1 MISGSN
7 ARSAARDSGLTS
19 KNLLDGTS
27 PGLSDVANNTSRKGR
42 LPMTT
47 TRRELLGAG
56 ASAALGLFPWGN
68 TTPVLAQTSL
78 AGETAKSQA
87 WDDGDLAHVLPTSSH
102 DRILIK
108 TSFKKPLDAAPILQ
122 VGEHRISGL
131 RSDTRGSFWQF
142 HPGDLKPGTPYELSL
157 TSADGRSLCQPWTL
171 STMPAPDESPSKLRL
186 LIYSCA
192 GGHDLFSSAHT
203 GFEFLPA
210 AVRQRLLRR
219 GLSFAPDALIA
230 NGDHVYWDLLAPR
243 AAPKLGASK
252 AALEYARFDRD
263 APLLGGANEVA
274 LLRAAGEQITPL
286 YGTLCRS
293 TPVFFLQDD
302 HDHFDNDEATD
313 EAVTFPPD
321 NFMLQS
327 ARATQRLWYPE
338 FLPDPNRSPGLP
350 GSDSPDQSLFRP
362 SGLSESFGTLRY
374 GRLAEVLL
382 YDVRRTVTLTGPT
395 AVFVAPDVEAWLK
408 ARAAAKEV
416 IHLVNVPSNPP
427 GWSAGKWGEWY
438 PDLLG
443 PDGKLSE
450 ERPKPYWQRGW
461 LSQHDRLMQAL
472 SAMPGRIPLV
482 VSGDLHAIGEGRML
496 RSGHLN
502 FSNNPVIAVLPGPLG
517 TSKGGWASEFRGVGP
532 KPPQHLDM
540 QETITP
546 IEENGFLLADFTPEN
561 ITLRY
566 FKWNQKTQ
574 PVSDIDTLEP
584 FHTAELKR
592 T

>member
-1 MISGSN
+1 MG
-7 ARSAARDSGLTS
+7 
-19 KNLLDGTS
+19 
-27 PGLSDVANNTSRKGR
+27 
-42 LPMTT
+42 T

-56 ASAALGLFPWGN
+56 ASAALGLLPWGSA
-68 TTPVLAQTSL
+68 TQLLAQPSPARENAAVQT
-78 AGETAKSQA
+78 

-102 DRILIK
+102 DRILLK

-122 VGEHRISGL
+122 VGDSRISGI

-142 HPGDLKPGTPYELSL
+142 HASDLKPGTSYELSL
-157 TSADGRSLCQPWTL
+157 TSSDGRSLCQPWKL
-171 STMPAPDESPSKLRL
+171 STMPGPDEATAKLRL

-192 GGHDLFSSAHT
+192 GGHDLFSAAQT
-203 GFEFLPA
+203 GFGFLPA
-210 AVRQRLLRR
+210 AVRRRLLLR

-252 AALEYARFDRD
+252 AAREYARFDRD
-263 APLLGGANEVA
+263 APVLGGANESA

-338 FLPDPNRSPGLP
+338 FLPDANRSPGLP
-350 GSDSPDQSLFRP
+350 GSDSPDQPSYRP

-382 YDVRRTVTLTGPT
+382 YDVRRTVTLAGPT

-408 ARAAAKEV
+408 ARAAVKDV

-482 VSGDLHAIGEGRML
+482 VSGDLHAIGEGRMM
-496 RSGHLN
+496 RSGHLS
-502 FSNNPVIAVLPGPLG
+502 FANNPVIAVLPGPLG

-546 IEENGFLLADFTPEN
+546 LEENGFLLADFTPEK

-574 PVSDIDTLEP
+574 PTSDIDTLEP
-584 FHTAELKR
+584 FHTTELKR
-592 T
+592 A

>member
-1 MISGSN
+1 MK
-7 ARSAARDSGLTS
+7 A
-19 KNLLDGTS
+19 
-27 PGLSDVANNTSRKGR
+27 
-42 LPMTT
+42 

-56 ASAALGLFPWGN
+56 ASAALGLLPLAG
-68 TTPVLAQTSL
+68 TSTVVAQTAPSK
-78 AGETAKSQA
+78 GSSTQQT
-87 WDDGDLAHVLPTSSH
+87 WDDGELAHVLPTSSH
-102 DRILIK
+102 NQILVK
-108 TSFKKPLDAAPILQ
+108 ASFKKPLEAAPNLQ
-122 VGEHRISGL
+122 VGDQRIVGE

-142 HPGDLKPGTPYELSL
+142 HAADLKPGTPYQLSL
-157 TSADGRSLCQPWTL
+157 SSSDGKVLSQPWAL
-171 STMPAPDESPSKLRL
+171 STMPAADEMPSKLRVL
-186 LIYSCA
+186 VYSCA
-192 GGHDLFSSAHT
+192 GGHDLFRSAHT
-203 GFEFLPA
+203 GFEFLPV
-210 AVRQRLLRR
+210 AVRQKLLQR
-219 GLSFAPDALIA
+219 GLSYSPDALIA
-230 NGDHVYWDLLAPR
+230 NGDHVYWDLLATR
-243 AAPKLGASK
+243 AAPRLGASK
-252 AALEYARFDRD
+252 AALEYARFNRN
-263 APLLGGANEVA
+263 APILGGANETA
-274 LLRAAGEQITPL
+274 LLRAAGEQISPL

-350 GSDSPDQSLFRP
+350 GSDYPDQPASRP

-382 YDVRRTVTLTGPT
+382 YDVRRTVTLAGPT
-395 AVFVAPDVEAWLK
+395 GVFVAPDVEGWLK

-416 IHLVNVPSNPP
+416 VHLVNVPSNPP

-450 ERPKPYWQRGW
+450 AKPKPYWQRGW
-461 LSQHDRLMQAL
+461 LSQHDRLMQGL
-472 SAMPGRIPLV
+472 SEMPGRIPLV
-482 VSGDLHAIGEGRML
+482 VSGDLHATAEGRMM
-496 RSGHLN
+496 RSGQLD
-502 FSNNPVIAVLPGPLG
+502 FSRNPVIAVLPGTLG
-517 TSKGGWASEFRGVGP
+517 TSTGGWASEFRGVGP
-532 KPPQHLDM
+532 QPPKHLDM
-540 QETITP
+540 QETVKP
-546 IEENGFLLADFTPEN
+546 IEENGFLLMDFTPET

-584 FHTAELKR
+584 FHTTALKR
-592 T
+592 A

>member
-1 MISGSN
+1 
-7 ARSAARDSGLTS
+7 L
-19 KNLLDGTS
+19 
-27 PGLSDVANNTSRKGR
+27 V
-42 LPMTT
+42 
-47 TRRELLGAG
+47 
-56 ASAALGLFPWGN
+56 
-68 TTPVLAQTSL
+68 
-78 AGETAKSQA
+78 
-87 WDDGDLAHVLPTSSH
+87 
-102 DRILIK
+102 
-108 TSFKKPLDAAPILQ
+108 
-122 VGEHRISGL
+122 
-131 RSDTRGSFWQF
+131 
-142 HPGDLKPGTPYELSL
+142 
-157 TSADGRSLCQPWTL
+157 
-171 STMPAPDESPSKLRL
+171 
-186 LIYSCA
+186 YSCA
-192 GGHDLFSSAHT
+192 GGHDLFKTAHT
-203 GFEFLPA
+203 GFEFVPT
-210 AVRQRLLRR
+210 AVRQKLLQR
-219 GLSFAPDALIA
+219 GLSYAPDALIA

-252 AALEYARFDRD
+252 AAQEYARFDRN
-263 APLLGGANEVA
+263 APILGGANEIA

-338 FLPDPNRSPGLP
+338 FLPDPERSPGLP
-350 GSDSPDQSLFRP
+350 GSDYPDQPASRP

-382 YDVRRTVTLTGPT
+382 YDIRRTVTLAGPT
-395 AVFVAPDVEAWLK
+395 GVFVAPDVEAWLK
-408 ARAAAKEV
+408 ARAAAREV
-416 IHLVNVPSNPP
+416 VHLVNVPSNPP

-450 ERPKPYWQRGW
+450 AKPKPYWQRGW

-472 SAMPGRIPLV
+472 SEMPGRIPLV
-482 VSGDLHAIGEGRML
+482 VSGDLHATAEGRMM
-496 RSGHLN
+496 RSGQLD
-502 FSNNPVIAVLPGPLG
+502 FSRNPVIAVLPGTLG
-517 TSKGGWASEFRGVGP
+517 TSTGGWASEFRGVGP
-532 KPPQHLDM
+532 KVPQHLDM
-540 QETITP
+540 VETVTP
-546 IEENGFLLADFTPEN
+546 IEENGFLLIDFTPET

-574 PVSDIDTLEP
+574 AVSDIDTLEP
-584 FHTAELKR
+584 FHTTELKR

>member
-1 MISGSN
+1 
-7 ARSAARDSGLTS
+7 
-19 KNLLDGTS
+19 
-27 PGLSDVANNTSRKGR
+27 
-42 LPMTT
+42 
-47 TRRELLGAG
+47 
-56 ASAALGLFPWGN
+56 
-68 TTPVLAQTSL
+68 
-78 AGETAKSQA
+78 
-87 WDDGDLAHVLPTSSH
+87 
-102 DRILIK
+102 
-108 TSFKKPLDAAPILQ
+108 
-122 VGEHRISGL
+122 
-131 RSDTRGSFWQF
+131 
-142 HPGDLKPGTPYELSL
+142 
-157 TSADGRSLCQPWTL
+157 
-171 STMPAPDESPSKLRL
+171 MPAPDDLPGKLRL

-192 GGHDLFSSAHT
+192 GGHDLFSAAKT
-203 GFEFLPA
+203 GFGFLPA

-252 AALEYARFDRD
+252 AALEYARFDRN
-263 APLLGGANEVA
+263 APILGGANESA

-350 GSDSPDQSLFRP
+350 GSDSPDRPSYRP

-382 YDVRRTVTLTGPT
+382 YDVRRTVTLAGPT

-408 ARAAAKEV
+408 ARAASKDV
-416 IHLVNVPSNPP
+416 VHLVNVPSNPP

-461 LSQHDRLMQAL
+461 LSQHDRLMQSL

-482 VSGDLHAIGEGRML
+482 VSGDLHAIGETRIGATGGIDL
-496 RSGHLN
+496 K
-502 FSNNPVIAVLPGPLG
+502 NNPVTSVLSGPIG
-517 TSKGGWASEFRGVGP
+517 TAGYGWPSFFRGTRG
-532 KPPQHLDM
+532 M
-540 QETITP
+540 TP
-546 IEENGFLLADFTPEN
+546 AGLVVDEVQPTIEENGFLILDIVPDSV
-561 ITLRY
+561 TLRF
-566 FKWNQKTQ
+566 FKWRYD
-574 PVSDIDTLEP
+574 PVESIDTLEP
-584 FHTAELKR
+584 FR
-592 T
+592 TTQLRRS

>member
-1 MISGSN
+1 ME
-7 ARSAARDSGLTS
+7 
-19 KNLLDGTS
+19 
-27 PGLSDVANNTSRKGR
+27 
-42 LPMTT
+42 T

-56 ASAALGLFPWGN
+56 ASAALGLLPLGGSAA
-68 TTPVLAQTSL
+68 TAQTTS
-78 AGETAKSQA
+78 TANAAQPG
-87 WDDGDLAHVLPTSSH
+87 WDDGELAHLLPTSNH
-102 DRILIK
+102 NRILIK
-108 TSFKKPLDAAPILQ
+108 ASFKKPLAAAPTLQ
-122 VGEHRISGL
+122 VGDQRVSGE
-131 RSDTRGSFWQF
+131 RSDTRGLFWQF
-142 HPGDLKPGTPYELSL
+142 QAADLKSGTSHLMAL
-157 TSADGRSLCQPWTL
+157 TSSDGKALCQPWTL
-171 STMPAPDESPSKLRL
+171 STMPAPDEMPSKLRL
-186 LIYSCA
+186 LVYSCA
-192 GGHDLFSSAHT
+192 GGHDLFKAAHT
-203 GFEFLPA
+203 GFEFVPA
-210 AVRQRLLRR
+210 AIRQKLLQR
-219 GLSFAPDALIA
+219 GLSYAPDALIA

-243 AAPKLGASK
+243 AAPRLGASK

-263 APLLGGANEVA
+263 APLLGGANEIA

-338 FLPDPNRSPGLP
+338 FLPDPERSPGLP
-350 GSDSPDQSLFRP
+350 GSDTPDQPASRP

-374 GRLAEVLL
+374 GRLAEILL
-382 YDVRRTVTLTGPT
+382 YDIRRTVTLAGPT
-395 AVFVAPDVEAWLK
+395 GVFVAPDVEAWLK
-408 ARAAAKEV
+408 ARAAAREV
-416 IHLVNVPSNPP
+416 VHLVNVPSNPP

-450 ERPKPYWQRGW
+450 AKPKPYWQRGW

-472 SAMPGRIPLV
+472 SEMPGRIPLV
-482 VSGDLHAIGEGRML
+482 VSGDLHATAEGRMM
-496 RSGHLN
+496 RSGQLD
-502 FSNNPVIAVLPGPLG
+502 FSRNPVIAVLPGTLG
-517 TSKGGWASEFRGVGP
+517 TSTGGWASEFRGVGP
-532 KPPQHLDM
+532 KVPQHLDM
-540 QETITP
+540 VETVTP
-546 IEENGFLLADFTPEN
+546 IEENGFLLIDFTPEA

-584 FHTAELKR
+584 FHTTELKR
-592 T
+592 A

>member
-1 MISGSN
+1 
-7 ARSAARDSGLTS
+7 
-19 KNLLDGTS
+19 
-27 PGLSDVANNTSRKGR
+27 
-42 LPMTT
+42 MTT

-56 ASAALGLFPWGN
+56 ASAALGLLPWGN
-68 TTPVLAQTSL
+68 TAPVLAQASP
-78 AGETAKSQA
+78 APETAGAQT
-87 WDDGDLAHVLPTSSH
+87 WEDGDLAHVLPTSSH

-108 TSFKKPLDAAPILQ
+108 TSFKKPLDATPILQ
-122 VGEHRISGL
+122 VAENRISGL
-131 RSDTRGSFWQF
+131 RSDTRGLFWQF
-142 HPGDLKPGTPYELSL
+142 HAGDLKPGTSYELSL
-157 TSADGRSLCQPWTL
+157 TSSDGRSLCQPWKL
-171 STMPAPDESPSKLRL
+171 STMPAPDELPSKLRL

-192 GGHDLFSSAHT
+192 GGHDLFSAAKT
-203 GFEFLPA
+203 GFGFLPA

-219 GLSFAPDALIA
+219 GLSFGPDALIA

-263 APLLGGANEVA
+263 APILGGANESA

-350 GSDSPDQSLFRP
+350 GSDSPDQPSYRP

-382 YDVRRTVTLTGPT
+382 YDVRRTVTLAGPT

-408 ARAAAKEV
+408 ARAAAKDV

-502 FSNNPVIAVLPGPLG
+502 FANNPVIAVLPGPLG
-517 TSKGGWASEFRGVGP
+517 TSNGGWASEFRGVGP

-540 QETITP
+540 QETIIP

-561 ITLRY
+561 IRLRY

-584 FHTAELKR
+584 FHTTELKR

>member
-1 MISGSN
+1 M
-7 ARSAARDSGLTS
+7 
-19 KNLLDGTS
+19 
-27 PGLSDVANNTSRKGR
+27 P
-42 LPMTT
+42 T

-56 ASAALGLFPWGN
+56 AATALGFLPFGSL
-68 TTPVLAQTSL
+68 TKVVAQTAPTASSL
-78 AGETAKSQA
+78 VLNA
-87 WDDGDLAHVLPTSSH
+87 WDDGELVHVLPTSSH
-102 DRILIK
+102 NRILIK
-108 TSFKKPLDAAPILQ
+108 ASFKKPLEAAPILRIGDQ
-122 VGEHRISGL
+122 RISGV

-142 HPGDLKPGTPYELSL
+142 HAGDLKAGTSYELSL
-157 TSADGRSLCQPWTL
+157 GSSDGHGLCQPWTL
-171 STMPAPDESPSKLRL
+171 STMPAPDELPSKLRL
-186 LIYSCA
+186 LVYSCA

-243 AAPKLGASK
+243 AAPKLGGSK

-263 APLLGGANEVA
+263 APILGGANESA

-321 NFMLQS
+321 NFMLQA

-350 GSDSPDQSLFRP
+350 GSDSADQSSFRP
-362 SGLSESFGTLRY
+362 SGHSESFGTLRY

-382 YDVRRTVTLTGPT
+382 YDVRRTVTLAGPT
-395 AVFVAPDVEAWLK
+395 GVFVAPDVEAWLK
-408 ARAAAKEV
+408 ARAATREV

-438 PDLLG
+438 PDILG
-443 PDGKLSE
+443 PDGKLTE

-461 LSQHDRLMQAL
+461 LSQHDRLMQSL

-482 VSGDLHAIGEGRML
+482 VSGDLHAIGEGRMM
-496 RSGHLN
+496 RSGQLD
-502 FSNNPVIAVLPGPLG
+502 FSSNPVIAVLPGPLG
-517 TSKGGWASEFRGVGP
+517 TSTGGWASEFRGVGP
-532 KPPQHLDM
+532 MPPQHLDM
-540 QETITP
+540 QETVKP
-546 IEENGFLLADFTPEN
+546 IEENGFLLIDFTPEA

-574 PVSDIDTLEP
+574 PISDIDALEP
-584 FHTAELKR
+584 FHTTELKR
-592 T
+592 A

>member
-1 MISGSN
+1 MRQTT
-7 ARSAARDSGLTS
+7 AM
-19 KNLLDGTS
+19 
-27 PGLSDVANNTSRKGR
+27 
-42 LPMTT
+42 PMAKCTTREVSMAT
-47 TRRELLGAG
+47 TRRELLSAG
-56 ASAALGLFPWGN
+56 ASAALGLSPLGN
-68 TTPVLAQTSL
+68 TAVFAQASSSGG
-78 AGETAKSQA
+78 APAAQG
-87 WDDGDLAHVLPTSSH
+87 WDDGELAHVLPTSSH
-102 DRILIK
+102 DRILVK
-108 TSFKKPLDAAPILQ
+108 ASFKKPLEGTPTL
-122 VGEHRISGL
+122 RIGDQRIAGV

-142 HPGDLKPGTPYELSL
+142 HAGDLKPATAYQLALAS
-157 TSADGRSLCQPWTL
+157 SDGRNLCQPWTL
-171 STMPAPDESPSKLRL
+171 STMPAPDETPGKFRL

-192 GGHDLFSSAHT
+192 GGHDLFNTAHT
-203 GFEFLPA
+203 GFEFLPT

-230 NGDHVYWDLLAPR
+230 NGDHVYWDLLAPK
-243 AAPKLGASK
+243 AAPRLGASK
-252 AALEYARFDRD
+252 AALEYARFARD
-263 APLLGGANEVA
+263 APILGGAKETA
-274 LLRAAGEQITPL
+274 LLRAAGEQIVPL

-350 GSDSPDQSLFRP
+350 GSDYSDQPASRP

-382 YDVRRTVTLTGPT
+382 YDVRRTVTLAGPT
-395 AVFVAPDVEAWLK
+395 GVFVAPDVEAWLK
-408 ARAAAKEV
+408 ARAAAREV
-416 IHLVNVPSNPP
+416 VHLVNVPSNPP

-482 VSGDLHAIGEGRML
+482 ISGDLHAIGEGKMM
-496 RSGHLN
+496 RSGNLN
-502 FSNNPVIAVLPGPLG
+502 FSKNPVIAVLPGPLG

-546 IEENGFLLADFTPEN
+546 LEENGFLLVDFTPES
-561 ITLRY
+561 ITMRY

-574 PVSDIDTLEP
+574 PVSDIHTPEP
-584 FHTAELKR
+584 FHTTELKR

>member
-1 MISGSN
+1 ME
-7 ARSAARDSGLTS
+7 
-19 KNLLDGTS
+19 K
-27 PGLSDVANNTSRKGR
+27 
-42 LPMTT
+42 

-56 ASAALGLFPWGN
+56 ASAALGLLPLGGN
-68 TTPVLAQTSL
+68 RAAAQT
-78 AGETAKSQA
+78 AATTNTVPQG
-87 WDDGDLAHVLPTSSH
+87 WDDGEVAHLLPTSNH
-102 DRILIK
+102 NRILVK
-108 TSFKKPLDAAPILQ
+108 ASFKNPLDGAPNLQ
-122 VGEHRISGL
+122 VGDQRVVGQ

-142 HPGDLKPGTPYELSL
+142 QAADLKPATTYQLSL
-157 TSADGRSLCQPWTL
+157 TSTGGRALCQPWTL
-171 STMPAPDESPSKLRL
+171 STMPAPEEMPSRLRL
-186 LIYSCA
+186 LVYSCA
-192 GGHDLFSSAHT
+192 GGHDIFRSAHT
-203 GFEFLPA
+203 GFEFLPV
-210 AVRQRLLRR
+210 AVRRKLLQR
-219 GLSFAPDALIA
+219 GLSYAPDAVIA

-252 AALEYARFDRD
+252 AAQEYARFDRD
-263 APLLGGANEVA
+263 APILGGDNELA
-274 LLRAAGEQITPL
+274 LLRAAGEQISPL

-313 EAVTFPPD
+313 QAVTFPPD

-350 GSDSPDQSLFRP
+350 GSDYPDQPASRP

-374 GRLAEVLL
+374 GRLAEILL
-382 YDVRRTVTLTGPT
+382 YDVRRTVTLAGPT
-395 AVFVAPDVEAWLK
+395 GVFVAPDVEGWLK
-408 ARAAAKEV
+408 ARAAAREV
-416 IHLVNVPSNPP
+416 VHLVNVPSNPP

-450 ERPKPYWQRGW
+450 AKPKPYWQRGW

-472 SAMPGRIPLV
+472 SEMPGRIPLV
-482 VSGDLHAIGEGRML
+482 VSGDLHATAEGRMM
-496 RSGHLN
+496 RSGDLD
-502 FSNNPVIAVLPGPLG
+502 FSRNPVIAVLPGTLG
-517 TSKGGWASEFRGVGP
+517 TSTGGWASEFRGVGP

-540 QETITP
+540 QETVLP
-546 IEENGFLLADFTPEN
+546 LEENGFLLMDFAPET

-574 PVSDIDTLEP
+574 AVSDIDTLEA
-584 FHTAELKR
+584 FHTSELKR
-592 T
+592 S

>member
-1 MISGSN
+1 M
-7 ARSAARDSGLTS
+7 
-19 KNLLDGTS
+19 
-27 PGLSDVANNTSRKGR
+27 P
-42 LPMTT
+42 T

-56 ASAALGLFPWGN
+56 AATALGFLPFGSL
-68 TTPVLAQTSL
+68 TKVVAQTAPTASSL
-78 AGETAKSQA
+78 VLNA
-87 WDDGDLAHVLPTSSH
+87 WDDGELVHVLPTSSH
-102 DRILIK
+102 NRILIK
-108 TSFKKPLDAAPILQ
+108 ASFKKPLEAAPILRIGDQ
-122 VGEHRISGL
+122 RISGV

-142 HPGDLKPGTPYELSL
+142 HAGDLKAGTSYELSL
-157 TSADGRSLCQPWTL
+157 GSSDGHGLCQPWTL
-171 STMPAPDESPSKLRL
+171 STMPAPDELPSKLRL
-186 LIYSCA
+186 LVYSCA

-243 AAPKLGASK
+243 AAPKLGGSK

-263 APLLGGANEVA
+263 APILGGANESA

-321 NFMLQS
+321 NFMLQA

-338 FLPDPNRSPGLP
+338 FLPDPNRSAGLP
-350 GSDSPDQSLFRP
+350 GSDSADQSSFRP

-382 YDVRRTVTLTGPT
+382 YDVRRTVTLAGPT

-408 ARAAAKEV
+408 ARAATREV

-438 PDLLG
+438 PDILG
-443 PDGKLSE
+443 PDGKLTE

-461 LSQHDRLMQAL
+461 LSQHDRLMQSL

-482 VSGDLHAIGEGRML
+482 VSGDLHAIGEGRMM
-496 RSGHLN
+496 RSGQLD
-502 FSNNPVIAVLPGPLG
+502 FSSNPVIAVLPGPLG
-517 TSKGGWASEFRGVGP
+517 TSTGGWASEFRGVGP
-532 KPPQHLDM
+532 MPPQHLDM
-540 QETITP
+540 QETVKP
-546 IEENGFLLADFTPEN
+546 IEENGFLLIDFTPEA

-574 PVSDIDTLEP
+574 PISDIDALEP
-584 FHTAELKR
+584 FHTTELKR
-592 T
+592 A

>member
-1 MISGSN
+1 
-7 ARSAARDSGLTS
+7 
-19 KNLLDGTS
+19 
-27 PGLSDVANNTSRKGR
+27 
-42 LPMTT
+42 
-47 TRRELLGAG
+47 
-56 ASAALGLFPWGN
+56 
-68 TTPVLAQTSL
+68 
-78 AGETAKSQA
+78 
-87 WDDGDLAHVLPTSSH
+87 
-102 DRILIK
+102 
-108 TSFKKPLDAAPILQ
+108 
-122 VGEHRISGL
+122 
-131 RSDTRGSFWQF
+131 
-142 HPGDLKPGTPYELSL
+142 
-157 TSADGRSLCQPWTL
+157 
-171 STMPAPDESPSKLRL
+171 
-186 LIYSCA
+186 
-192 GGHDLFSSAHT
+192 
-203 GFEFLPA
+203 
-210 AVRQRLLRR
+210 
-219 GLSFAPDALIA
+219 
-230 NGDHVYWDLLAPR
+230 
-243 AAPKLGASK
+243 LGASK

-263 APLLGGANEVA
+263 APILGGANESA

-286 YGTLCRS
+286 YGSLCRS

-350 GSDSPDQSLFRP
+350 GSDSPDQSSFRP

-382 YDVRRTVTLTGPT
+382 YDVRRTVTLAGPT
-395 AVFVAPDVEAWLK
+395 AVFVAPDVEGWLK
-408 ARAAAKEV
+408 ARAAAKDV

-461 LSQHDRLMQAL
+461 LSQHDRLMQSL

-482 VSGDLHAIGEGRML
+482 ISGDLHAIGEGRML

-502 FSNNPVIAVLPGPLG
+502 FSNNPVITVLPGPLG
-517 TSKGGWASEFRGVGP
+517 TSNGGWASEFRGVGP

-540 QETITP
+540 EETVAP
-546 IEENGFLLADFTPEN
+546 IEENGFLIADFTPEN

-574 PVSDIDTLEP
+574 PVTDIDSLEP
-584 FHTAELKR
+584 FHTTELR
-592 T
+592 RS

>member
-1 MISGSN
+1 
-7 ARSAARDSGLTS
+7 
-19 KNLLDGTS
+19 
-27 PGLSDVANNTSRKGR
+27 
-42 LPMTT
+42 
-47 TRRELLGAG
+47 
-56 ASAALGLFPWGN
+56 
-68 TTPVLAQTSL
+68 
-78 AGETAKSQA
+78 
-87 WDDGDLAHVLPTSSH
+87 
-102 DRILIK
+102 
-108 TSFKKPLDAAPILQ
+108 
-122 VGEHRISGL
+122 
-131 RSDTRGSFWQF
+131 
-142 HPGDLKPGTPYELSL
+142 
-157 TSADGRSLCQPWTL
+157 
-171 STMPAPDESPSKLRL
+171 MPAPDGIPNKLRL

-192 GGHDLFSSAHT
+192 RGHDLFSTAHT
-203 GFEFLPA
+203 GVEFLSVA
-210 AVRQRLLRR
+210 IRQKLLRR
-219 GLSFAPDALIA
+219 GLSFVPDALIA

-243 AAPKLGASK
+243 GAPKLGASK
-252 AALEYARFDRD
+252 AALEYARFDRN
-263 APLLGGANEVA
+263 APILGGANESA
-274 LLRAAGEQITPL
+274 LLRAAGEQIRPL

-313 EAVTFPPD
+313 EVVTFPPD

-327 ARATQRLWYPE
+327 ARATQRLCYPE
-338 FLPDPNRSPGLP
+338 FLPDSNRSPGLP
-350 GSDSPDQSLFRP
+350 GSDSPDQPSFRP
-362 SGLSESFGTLRY
+362 TGLSESFGTLRY

-382 YDVRRTVTLTGPT
+382 YDVRRTVTLAGPT
-395 AVFVAPDVEAWLK
+395 GVFVAPDVEAWLK

-443 PDGKLSE
+443 PDGKLSD

-461 LSQHDRLMQAL
+461 LSQHDRLMQSI

-482 VSGDLHAIGEGRML
+482 ISGDLHAIGEGQMM
-496 RSGHLN
+496 RSGSLN
-502 FSNNPVIAVLPGPLG
+502 FSRNPILAVLPGPLG

-532 KPPQHLDM
+532 TPPRHLDM
-540 QETITP
+540 QETIPP

-566 FKWNQKTQ
+566 FKWNQNTQ

-584 FHTAELKR
+584 FKTTELKR

>member
-1 MISGSN
+1 M
-7 ARSAARDSGLTS
+7 A
-19 KNLLDGTS
+19 
-27 PGLSDVANNTSRKGR
+27 
-42 LPMTT
+42 T

-56 ASAALGLFPWGN
+56 ASAALGLFPWAG
-68 TTPVLAQTSL
+68 TTPAFAQSSQ
-78 AGETAKSQA
+78 AGETAKSQT

-108 TSFKKPLDAAPILQ
+108 ASFKKPLDAAPILQ
-122 VGEHRISGL
+122 VGDQRISAV

-142 HPGDLKPGTPYELSL
+142 HAGGLKPGTSYELSL
-157 TSADGRSLCQPWTL
+157 TSSDGRGLCQPWKL
-171 STMPAPDESPSKLRL
+171 STMPGPDELPSKLRL

-192 GGHDLFSSAHT
+192 GGHDIFAAAHT
-203 GFEFLPA
+203 GFESLPA

-230 NGDHVYWDLLAPR
+230 NGDHVYWDLVAPR
-243 AAPKLGASK
+243 AAPKLGRSK
-252 AALEYARFDRD
+252 AGLEYARFDRN
-263 APLLGGANEVA
+263 APILGGANEDA

-302 HDHFDNDEATD
+302 HDHFENDEATD

-338 FLPDPNRSPGLP
+338 FLPDQNRSAGLP
-350 GSDSPDQSLFRP
+350 GSDTPAQPSFRP

-382 YDVRRTVTLTGPT
+382 YDVRRTMTLTGPT
-395 AVFVAPDVEAWLK
+395 GVFVAPDVEVWLK
-408 ARAAAKEV
+408 TRAAAREV
-416 IHLVNVPSNPP
+416 VHLVNVPSNPP

-438 PDLLG
+438 PDVLG
-443 PDGKLSE
+443 PDGKLTE
-450 ERPKPYWQRGW
+450 QTPKPYWQRGW
-461 LSQHDRLMQAL
+461 LAQHDRLIQSL
-472 SAMPGRIPLV
+472 SAMPGRIPLI
-482 VSGDLHAIGEGRML
+482 VSGDLHATAEGRMM
-496 RSGHLN
+496 RSGQLDL
-502 FSNNPVIAVLPGPLG
+502 SKNPVIAVLPGTLG
-517 TSKGGWASEFRGVGP
+517 TSTGGWASEFRGVGP
-532 KPPQHLDM
+532 MAPKHLDM
-540 QETITP
+540 QEAITP
-546 IEENGFLLADFTPEN
+546 IEENGFLIADFTPED

-584 FHTAELKR
+584 FHTTVIKR

>member
-1 MISGSN
+1 M
-7 ARSAARDSGLTS
+7 
-19 KNLLDGTS
+19 
-27 PGLSDVANNTSRKGR
+27 P
-42 LPMTT
+42 T

-56 ASAALGLFPWGN
+56 AATALGFLPFGSL
-68 TTPVLAQTSL
+68 TKVVAQTAPTASSL
-78 AGETAKSQA
+78 VLNA
-87 WDDGDLAHVLPTSSH
+87 WDDGELVHVLPTSSH
-102 DRILIK
+102 NRILIK
-108 TSFKKPLDAAPILQ
+108 ASFKKPLEAAPILRIGDQ
-122 VGEHRISGL
+122 RISGV

-142 HPGDLKPGTPYELSL
+142 HAGDLKAGTSYELSL
-157 TSADGRSLCQPWTL
+157 GSSDGHGLCQPWTL
-171 STMPAPDESPSKLRL
+171 STMPAPDELPSKLRL
-186 LIYSCA
+186 LVYSCA

-243 AAPKLGASK
+243 AAPKLGGSK

-263 APLLGGANEVA
+263 APILGGANESA

-321 NFMLQS
+321 NFMLQA

-350 GSDSPDQSLFRP
+350 GSDSADQSSFRP

-382 YDVRRTVTLTGPT
+382 YDVRRTVTLAGPT
-395 AVFVAPDVEAWLK
+395 GVFVAPDVEAWLK
-408 ARAAAKEV
+408 ARAATQEV

-438 PDLLG
+438 PDILG
-443 PDGKLSE
+443 PDGKLTE

-461 LSQHDRLMQAL
+461 LSQHDRLMQSL

-482 VSGDLHAIGEGRML
+482 VSGDLHAIGEGRMM
-496 RSGHLN
+496 RSGQLD
-502 FSNNPVIAVLPGPLG
+502 FSSNPVIAVLPGPLG
-517 TSKGGWASEFRGVGP
+517 TSTGGWASEFRGVGP
-532 KPPQHLDM
+532 MPPQHLDM
-540 QETITP
+540 QETVKP
-546 IEENGFLLADFTPEN
+546 IEENGFLLIDFTPEA

-574 PVSDIDTLEP
+574 PISDIDALEP
-584 FHTAELKR
+584 FHTTELKR
-592 T
+592 A

>member
-1 MISGSN
+1 ME
-7 ARSAARDSGLTS
+7 
-19 KNLLDGTS
+19 K
-27 PGLSDVANNTSRKGR
+27 
-42 LPMTT
+42 

-56 ASAALGLFPWGN
+56 ASAALGLLPLGGN
-68 TTPVLAQTSL
+68 RAAAQT
-78 AGETAKSQA
+78 AATTNTVPQG
-87 WDDGDLAHVLPTSSH
+87 WDDGEVAHLLPTSNH
-102 DRILIK
+102 NRILVK
-108 TSFKKPLDAAPILQ
+108 ASFKNPLDGAPNLQ
-122 VGEHRISGL
+122 VGDQRVVGQ

-142 HPGDLKPGTPYELSL
+142 QAADLKPATTYQLSL
-157 TSADGRSLCQPWTL
+157 TSTGGRALCQPWTL
-171 STMPAPDESPSKLRL
+171 STMPAPEEMPSRLRL
-186 LIYSCA
+186 LVYSCA
-192 GGHDLFSSAHT
+192 GGHDIFRSAHT
-203 GFEFLPA
+203 GFEFLPV
-210 AVRQRLLRR
+210 AVRRKLLQR
-219 GLSFAPDALIA
+219 GLSYAPDAVIA

-252 AALEYARFDRD
+252 AAQEYARFDRD
-263 APLLGGANEVA
+263 APILGGDNELA
-274 LLRAAGEQITPL
+274 LLRAAGEQISPL

-313 EAVTFPPD
+313 QAVTFPPD

-350 GSDSPDQSLFRP
+350 GSDYPDQPASRP

-374 GRLAEVLL
+374 GRLAEILL
-382 YDVRRTVTLTGPT
+382 YDVRRTVTLAGPT
-395 AVFVAPDVEAWLK
+395 GVFVAPDVEAWLK
-408 ARAAAKEV
+408 ARAAAREV
-416 IHLVNVPSNPP
+416 VHLVNVPSNPP

-450 ERPKPYWQRGW
+450 AKPKPYWQRGW

-472 SAMPGRIPLV
+472 SEMPGRIPLV
-482 VSGDLHAIGEGRML
+482 VSGDLHATAEGRMM
-496 RSGHLN
+496 RSGDLD
-502 FSNNPVIAVLPGPLG
+502 FSRNPVIAVLPGTLG
-517 TSKGGWASEFRGVGP
+517 TSTGGWASEFRGVGP

-540 QETITP
+540 QETVLP
-546 IEENGFLLADFTPEN
+546 LEENGFLLMDFAPET

-574 PVSDIDTLEP
+574 AVSDIDTLEA
-584 FHTAELKR
+584 FHTSELKR
-592 T
+592 S